1 MPPKPT
7 QYSDSPMLTPPP
19 SPDEEEEDAIFNAS
33 EEENNNNITS
43 ALEDEDNEDEDIEDD
58 NNENSDNDESNED
71 DNNNANLQESFQT
84 RITTLTQTLNRLTA
98 RTLAIRY
105 QRLHYETNLTAS
117 LSNQDTQ
124 GENTQQ
130 TQLAVLRLRE
140 KIIKR
145 EIGEVKA
152 QMQAL
157 RAEIDAAVQS
167 SDDDNDNDNDDG
179 DEIMEEDEEMQEC
192 NHEQN
197 LDDGDGAATKEI
209 VEVDEDWL
217 LLDNVNDND
226 DMEDDVMEKS
236 ETEEY
241 DMMEDEN

>member
-1 MPPKPT
+1 MPPKLS
-7 QYSDSPMLTPPP
+7 QYPHSAMPTPPS
-19 SPDEEEEDAIFNAS
+19 SPDEEEESAIFDPS

-43 ALEDEDNEDEDIEDD
+43 ALEGEDNEDND
-58 NNENSDNDESNED
+58 SDESNED
-71 DNNNANLQESFQT
+71 NNENNETITNLQASFQT

-105 QRLHYETNLTAS
+105 QRLHFQINPTAF

-130 TQLAVLRLRE
+130 THLAVLRLRE
-140 KIIKR
+140 KIVER
-145 EIGEVKA
+145 EIGEVRA

-179 DEIMEEDEEMQEC
+179 DEIIEEDEEMQEC
-192 NHEQN
+192 NHEHN
-197 LDDGDGAATKEI
+197 MDDGDGATMKEI

-217 LLDNVNDND
+217 LLDNVDDND
-226 DMEDDVMEKS
+226 DVDDDVMEKS
-236 ETEEY
+236 VTEEY
-241 DMMEDEN
+241 DMMEDKD

>member
-7 QYSDSPMLTPPP
+7 QYSDSPMPTPPS
-19 SPDEEEEDAIFNAS
+19 SPEDGEEENAIFDPS
-33 EEENNNNITS
+33 EEENNNNNNDITS
-43 ALEDEDNEDEDIEDD
+43 ALENEDIGD
-58 NNENSDNDESNED
+58 NNDESNED
-71 DNNNANLQESFQT
+71 NNENNETITNLQASFQT

-130 TQLAVLRLRE
+130 THLAVLRLRE
-140 KIIKR
+140 KIVER
-145 EIGEVKA
+145 EIGEVRA

-157 RAEIDAAVQS
+157 RAEIEAAVQS
-167 SDDDNDNDNDDG
+167 IDDGDDNDNDNDDG
-179 DEIMEEDEEMQEC
+179 DEIMEEDEEMQEY

-197 LDDGDGAATKEI
+197 MDDGNEPILYPMRQTQI
-209 VEVDEDWL
+209 L
-217 LLDNVNDND
+217 FHL
-226 DMEDDVMEKS
+226 S
-236 ETEEY
+236 
-241 DMMEDEN
+241 

>member
-1 MPPKPT
+1 MPPKLNL
-7 QYSDSPMLTPPP
+7 YSHSPMPTPPS
-19 SPDEEEEDAIFNAS
+19 SPEEGEEENAIFDAS
-33 EEENNNNITS
+33 EEENNNDITS
-43 ALEDEDNEDEDIEDD
+43 ALENEDIED
-58 NNENSDNDESNED
+58 DNDESNED
-71 DNNNANLQESFQT
+71 NNENNETITNLQASFQT

-105 QRLHYETNLTAS
+105 QRLHFQINPTAS

-130 TQLAVLRLRE
+130 TQLAILRLRE
-140 KIIKR
+140 KIIER

-167 SDDDNDNDNDDG
+167 SDDDDDDNDNDDG
-179 DEIMEEDEEMQEC
+179 EEIMEEDEEMQEC
-192 NHEQN
+192 NHEHN
-197 LDDGDGAATKEI
+197 MDDGDGATTEEI

-217 LLDNVNDND
+217 LLNNVNDND
-226 DMEDDVMEKS
+226 DVDDDVLEESKA
-236 ETEEY
+236 EEY
-241 DMMEDEN
+241 DMMEDKN

>member
-1 MPPKPT
+1 M
-7 QYSDSPMLTPPP
+7 TPPS
-19 SPDEEEEDAIFNAS
+19 SPLTN
-33 EEENNNNITS
+33 TP
-43 ALEDEDNEDEDIEDD
+43 
-58 NNENSDNDESNED
+58 
-71 DNNNANLQESFQT
+71 FQQ
-84 RITTLTQTLNRLTA
+84 LTQTLNRLTA

-124 GENTQQ
+124 GENTNQ
-130 TQLAVLRLRE
+130 TQLAVLQLRE
-140 KIIKR
+140 KIIER
-145 EIGEVKA
+145 EIGELKA

-167 SDDDNDNDNDDG
+167 IDDDDDDGDDNDNDDGDG

-197 LDDGDGAATKEI
+197 MDDGDGATTKEI

-217 LLDNVNDND
+217 LLDNVDDND
-226 DMEDDVMEKS
+226 DVDDDVMEES
-236 ETEEY
+236 VTEEY
-241 DMMEDEN
+241 DMMEDKN

>member
-1 MPPKPT
+1 M
-7 QYSDSPMLTPPP
+7 TPPSLPLPNTP
-19 SPDEEEEDAIFNAS
+19 SH
-33 EEENNNNITS
+33 
-43 ALEDEDNEDEDIEDD
+43 
-58 NNENSDNDESNED
+58 
-71 DNNNANLQESFQT
+71 Q
-84 RITTLTQTLNRLTA
+84 LTQTLNRLTA

-105 QRLHYETNLTAS
+105 QRLHFATDLATA

-124 GENTQQ
+124 DENTQQ

-140 KIIKR
+140 KIIDR

-157 RAEIDAAVQS
+157 RAEIEAAVQS
-167 SDDDNDNDNDDG
+167 IDDGDDNDNDDG

-192 NHEQN
+192 NHEHN
-197 LDDGDGAATKEI
+197 MDDGNGAATEEI

-217 LLDNVNDND
+217 LLNNVDDND

-236 ETEEY
+236 VTEEY
-241 DMMEDEN
+241 DMMEDKN

>member
-1 MPPKPT
+1 MPPKLSL
-7 QYSDSPMLTPPP
+7 YSHSPMPTLP
-19 SPDEEEEDAIFNAS
+19 SSPEEG
-33 EEENNNNITS
+33 EEENAIFGPSEQENNNDINP
-43 ALEDEDNEDEDIEDD
+43 ALENEDIED
-58 NNENSDNDESNED
+58 NNDESDE
-71 DNNNANLQESFQT
+71 DNNKNNETITNLEASFQT

-124 GENTQQ
+124 GENTLQ

-140 KIIKR
+140 KIVER
-145 EIGEVKA
+145 EIGEVRA

-157 RAEIDAAVQS
+157 RAEIEAAVQS
-167 SDDDNDNDNDDG
+167 IDDGDDNDNDDG

-192 NHEQN
+192 NHEHN
-197 LDDGDGAATKEI
+197 MDDGDGAATEEI

-217 LLDNVNDND
+217 LLNNVD
-226 DMEDDVMEKS
+226 DDDDVEDDVMEKS
-236 ETEEY
+236 VTEEY
-241 DMMEDEN
+241 DMMEDKN

>member
-1 MPPKPT
+1 MPPKLS
-7 QYSDSPMLTPPP
+7 QYSHSPMPTPPS
-19 SPDEEEEDAIFNAS
+19 SPDEEEENAIFDPS
-33 EEENNNNITS
+33 EEENNNDITS
-43 ALEDEDNEDEDIEDD
+43 ALEGDDNDDNDSNEDIEDD
-58 NNENSDNDESNED
+58 GDENENNETIT
-71 DNNNANLQESFQT
+71 NLQASFQI
-84 RITTLTQTLNRLTA
+84 RITALTQTLNRLTA

-117 LSNQDTQ
+117 LSNQDIQ

-130 TQLAVLRLRE
+130 TQLAVLQLRE
-140 KIIKR
+140 KIVER

-167 SDDDNDNDNDDG
+167 IDDDDDG

-192 NHEQN
+192 NHEHN
-197 LDDGDGAATKEI
+197 MDDGDGATMKEI

-217 LLDNVNDND
+217 LLNNVDDND
-226 DMEDDVMEKS
+226 DVDDDIMEKS
-236 ETEEY
+236 VTEEY
-241 DMMEDEN
+241 DMMEDKN

>member
-1 MPPKPT
+1 MPPKLS
-7 QYSDSPMLTPPP
+7 QYSDSPMPTPPS
-19 SPDEEEEDAIFNAS
+19 SPEEG
-33 EEENNNNITS
+33 EEENAIFDPSEEGNNNDITS
-43 ALEDEDNEDEDIEDD
+43 ALEKEDIGD
-58 NNENSDNDESNED
+58 NNDESNED
-71 DNNNANLQESFQT
+71 NNENNETITKLQASFQT

-140 KIIKR
+140 KIIER
-145 EIGEVKA
+145 EIAEVKA

-157 RAEIDAAVQS
+157 RAEIDDAVES
-167 SDDDNDNDNDDG
+167 SDDDDDDGDDNDNDDG
-179 DEIMEEDEEMQEC
+179 DEIMEEDEEMHEC

-217 LLDNVNDND
+217 LLNNVDDND
-226 DMEDDVMEKS
+226 DVDDDVMEKS
-236 ETEEY
+236 ETGEY
-241 DMMEDEN
+241 DVMEDEN

>member
-7 QYSDSPMLTPPP
+7 QYSDSPMPTPPS
-19 SPDEEEEDAIFNAS
+19 SPEEGEEENAIFDPS
-33 EEENNNNITS
+33 EEENNNNNNDITF
-43 ALEDEDNEDEDIEDD
+43 ALENEDTEDNNDESDEDD
-58 NNENSDNDESNED
+58 NNENNETIT
-71 DNNNANLQESFQT
+71 NLQASFQI
-84 RITTLTQTLNRLTA
+84 RITILTQTLNRLTA

-105 QRLHYETNLTAS
+105 QRLHFATDLATA
-117 LSNQDTQ
+117 LSNKDTQ
-124 GENTQQ
+124 GEKTHQ

-140 KIIKR
+140 KIVER
-145 EIGEVKA
+145 EIGEVRA

-167 SDDDNDNDNDDG
+167 SDDDDDHDNDDG

-192 NHEQN
+192 NHEHN
-197 LDDGDGAATKEI
+197 MDDGDGATMKEI